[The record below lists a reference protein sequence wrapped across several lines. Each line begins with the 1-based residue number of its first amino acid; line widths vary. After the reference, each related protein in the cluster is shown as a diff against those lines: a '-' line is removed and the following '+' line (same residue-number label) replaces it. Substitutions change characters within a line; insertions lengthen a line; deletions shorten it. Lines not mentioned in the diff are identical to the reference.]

1 MDKRDLLAK
10 IKVLQ
15 VSIGKLHAEACSH
28 RLNKDPE
35 SMRLAHRQ
43 IERRQAE
50 VNECK
55 YILRWADVKGCDGD
69 DCEEHRRLQ

>member
-1 MDKRDLLAK
+1 MDQTTRRGK
-10 IKVLQ
+10 IKEKRAI
-15 VSIGKLHAEACSH
+15 IGKLHAEACSH
-28 RLNKDPE
+28 RVNKDPE

-55 YILRWADVKGCDGD
+55 YILRWADVA
-69 DCEEHRRLQ
+69 